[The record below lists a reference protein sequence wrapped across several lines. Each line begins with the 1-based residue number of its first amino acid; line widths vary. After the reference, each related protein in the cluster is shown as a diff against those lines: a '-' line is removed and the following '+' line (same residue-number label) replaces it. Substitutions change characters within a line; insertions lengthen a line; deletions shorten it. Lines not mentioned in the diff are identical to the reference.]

1 MKDLTS
7 ILQCPNMLAGWYVI
21 AFVSNTPSNSSQY
34 EYLHTDKV
42 PDGIEELEVPEWESD
57 TVRDMLLPNDL
68 DLSQFSKSN
77 LWFDLSAYADGET
90 EGEPDA
96 TGNDSSNAESTE
108 EEAAG
113 KKYLVPL
120 RHILMRFPFSQPQP
134 NSNSTGLRS

>member
-1 MKDLTS
+1 M
-7 ILQCPNMLAGWYVI
+7 
-21 AFVSNTPSNSSQY
+21 SNTPSNSSQY

-113 KKYLVPL
+113 KKDLVPP
-120 RHILMRFPFSQPQP
+120 RHILIVFPFHSL
-134 NSNSTGLRS
+134 NSN